1 MSDASRPTWPVGMY
15 APGSYTSKCSSCHQH
30 FTGDKRAR
38 ECPDCV
44 IQAQAAEVERLQA
57 RIAELE
63 TVLRKIAKGR
73 QVTET
78 SAMDLARSAL
88 MKKEGE

>member
-1 MSDASRPTWPVGMY
+1 
-15 APGSYTSKCSSCHQH
+15 
-30 FTGDKRAR
+30 
-38 ECPDCV
+38 
-44 IQAQAAEVERLQA
+44 
-57 RIAELE
+57 LE
-63 TVLRKIAKGR
+63 AVLRKIAKGR